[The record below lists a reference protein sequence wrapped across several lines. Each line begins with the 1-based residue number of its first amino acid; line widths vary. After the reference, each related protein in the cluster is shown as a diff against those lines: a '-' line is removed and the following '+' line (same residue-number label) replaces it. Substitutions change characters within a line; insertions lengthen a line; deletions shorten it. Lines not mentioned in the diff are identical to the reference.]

1 MIAYLLKVRSFFRVV
16 ITAAYLLLIVTLSL
30 LPPTDLP
37 KVELFEGFDK
47 LVHFLMYFP
56 LAALLCWSL
65 KVEMKTDRIWI
76 VIALAVLWGIG
87 MELMQLA
94 MHLGRSFSW
103 YDELSNFIGA
113 VFGTFLYRMVTVK
126 FGLFSNRE

>member
-16 ITAAYLLLIVTLSL
+16 ITVAYLLLIVTLSL

-76 VIALAVLWGIG
+76 VIVLAVLWGNG

>member
-16 ITAAYLLLIVTLSL
+16 ITVAYLLLIVTLSL

-37 KVELFEGFDK
+37 KVEFFEGFDK

-76 VIALAVLWGIG
+76 VIVLAVLWGIG